1 MIHVGDCRDILPTL
15 PAESVDSIVTDPPY
29 GIGFMGKAW
38 DGRDIQAR
46 HERRTGFASQDPS
59 AWSERGGHKSAAAA
73 AGAYDLSPRAMRAF
87 QDWTR
92 DWATEALRVLKPG
105 GWLLSF
111 ASPRTYH
118 RMTCGLEEAGFEIR
132 NQVMWV
138 FGQGFPKSL
147 NPCKCGLGVQTDSG
161 IRDPHGW
168 RLCGACGKQFEV
180 GTDLKPAHE
189 PIALARKPFVG
200 TVEANLATNGTGVLN
215 IEGCRVPTTDDLNGG
230 AYSAAREG
238 RAVSQSLSPSGMNRQ
253 GARASGE
260 YRQPGGRWPANL
272 IHDGSDEVLAAFPTA
287 PGQMAD
293 ESRSAPSSKTSN
305 VYGAMQ
311 RQGEPSQDDPN
322 TGGVGFKMRPGAR
335 RLDSGSA
342 ARFFYCAK
350 AARSDRND
358 GLDDPG
364 PQFKKGSTLRDA
376 EKLNAADE
384 RKGNHHPTVKPTELM
399 RYLCRLVTP
408 PGGLV
413 LDPFTGSGSTG
424 RGAIAEGMQF
434 IGIELDQEYAEIA
447 CRRIAAVQP
456 GLALAVGGDR

>member
-46 HERRTGFASQDPS
+46 QERRAGFASQDPS
-59 AWSERGGHKSAAAA
+59 AWSDRGGHKSAAAA

-92 DWATEALRVLKPG
+92 DWAAEALRVLKPG

-132 NQVMWV
+132 NQIMWV
-138 FGQGFPKSL
+138 FGQGFPKSH
-147 NPCKCGLGVQTDSG
+147 NPCQCGAGARIDSG
-161 IRDPHGW
+161 ACDAHGW
-168 RLCGACGKQFEV
+168 RLCGVCGKQFEV

-189 PIALARKPFVG
+189 PIAVARKPLVG
-200 TVEANLATNGTGVLN
+200 TVAANLAAHGTGVLN
-215 IEGCRVPTTDDLNGG
+215 IEACRVPITD
-230 AYSAAREG
+230 
-238 RAVSQSLSPSGMNRQ
+238 Q
-253 GARASGE
+253 GARAAGE
-260 YRQPGGRWPANL
+260 FEQPIGRWPANL
-272 IHDGSDEVLAAFPTA
+272 IHDGGAQALAAFPKA
-287 PGQMAD
+287 PGQLAD
-293 ESRSAPSSKTSN
+293 ASVDSSARKTQN
-305 VYGAMQ
+305 VYGAM
-311 RQGEPSQDDPN
+311 RRGRRDEPSADSEN
-322 TGGVGFKMRPGAR
+322 GGPVGFKMRPGAR
-335 RLDSGSA
+335 RLDVGSA

-350 AARSDRND
+350 AAKADRDD
-358 GLDDPG
+358 GLVAG
-364 PQFKKGSTLRDA
+364 
-376 EKLNAADE
+376 E
-384 RKGNHHPTVKPTELM
+384 RNTHPTVKPTELM

-424 RGAIAEGMQF
+424 RAAVAEGMQF
-434 IGIELDQEYAEIA
+434 VGIELDPGHAA
-447 CRRIAAVQP
+447 LARRRIAAVHP
-456 GLALAVGGDR
+456 GLSLQAGA